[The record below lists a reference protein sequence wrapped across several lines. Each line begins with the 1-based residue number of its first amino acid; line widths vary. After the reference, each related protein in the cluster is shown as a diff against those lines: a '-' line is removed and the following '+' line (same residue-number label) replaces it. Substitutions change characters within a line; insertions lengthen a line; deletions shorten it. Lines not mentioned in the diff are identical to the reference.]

1 MVLSRI
7 ELFPIKSLDGV
18 SASEVRVN
26 SASILE
32 HDRIYAIVDAAGSYV
47 NGKRTERVHIDPHNV
62 C

>member
-7 ELFPIKSLDGV
+7 DLFPIKSLDGV
-18 SASEVRVN
+18 SAPEARIS
-26 SASILE
+26 SAGTLE